1 MKRLAVLLCFLLF
14 CGAAGAVQVP
24 GLYAA
29 EVPVRDQSAEARTAG
44 VANALRQVL
53 VKLTGDRGA
62 GSGAAVAG
70 LLDRAGDYVQ
80 QYRYR
85 EVEMPPLEAG
95 GNPWRELRLWVQF
108 DEAALDRDLRGL
120 GVPIWDRERPAT
132 LAWLVMGGEQGRDWI
147 TPDLHPALVGALNR
161 RAEARGIVVVH
172 PLFDLEDAS
181 ALTVSDVW
189 GGFPQAVQNASLRYR
204 ADAVL
209 TGVLEPVAAGIW
221 EARWTVYLDG
231 GAHSFTSAGDLPEA
245 VLEEGVDGLADLLA
259 ARYVQT
265 TVSGEAIPAEVTVAD
280 VFTVDDYARV
290 LKYLSSLNSVA
301 SIEVARV
308 EPGQVS
314 FALRV
319 HGGEPAL
326 AQAVA
331 LGRTLESV
339 APGQGGLYRL
349 LP

>member
-1 MKRLAVLLCFLLF
+1 MKRLAVLFLLLLF

-29 EVPVRDQSAEARTAG
+29 EVPVRDQSPGERAAG
-44 VANALRQVL
+44 IANAMRQVL

-62 GSGAAVAG
+62 AGGAAVAG
-70 LLDRAGDYVQ
+70 FLDRAEGYVQ
-80 QYRYR
+80 QFRYR

-108 DEAALDRDLRGL
+108 DEAALDRDLRRL
-120 GVPIWDRERPAT
+120 GVPIWDRERPST
-132 LAWLVMGGEQGRDWI
+132 LAWLVMGGEQGRDWL
-147 TPDLHPALVGALNR
+147 TPDLHPELMEALDR

-172 PLFDLEDAS
+172 PLFDLEDTS
-181 ALTVSDVW
+181 ALSVSDVW

-209 TGVLEPVAAGIW
+209 TGVVEPVVEGIW

-231 GAHSFTSAGDLPEA
+231 EARTFSSEGPRPEA
-245 VLEEGVDGLADLLA
+245 VLEEGVDGLADMLA

-265 TVSGEAIPAEVTVAD
+265 AVSGEAVPVEVTVAD
-280 VFTVDDYARV
+280 VFTVDHYARV
-290 LKYLSSLNSVA
+290 LRYLSSLNSVA
-301 SIEVARV
+301 SLEVARV
-308 EPGQVS
+308 EPGQVK

-331 LGRTLESV
+331 LGRTLEVV
-339 APGQGGLYRL
+339 ATGQGGLYRL